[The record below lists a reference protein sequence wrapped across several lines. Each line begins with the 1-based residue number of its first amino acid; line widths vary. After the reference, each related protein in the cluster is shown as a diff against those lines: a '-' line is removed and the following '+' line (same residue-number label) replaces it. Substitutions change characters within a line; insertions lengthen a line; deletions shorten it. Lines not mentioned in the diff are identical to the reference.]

1 MTKALADLD
10 YVHFREPFSRLRLHG
25 LITKDGAKMSKSRG
39 NVVNPDSY
47 IEQVG
52 ADNLRAYLLFCGA
65 WEQGG
70 DFSDASLQGIV
81 RFTNRA
87 FRLITE
93 PFEPGK
99 GGVDMRP
106 LDRFI
111 ARIEADIRDLKF
123 NTAISR
129 LMETLNWLARLRPD
143 FAETEWRRASRAIVL
158 LLAPFVPFLA
168 EELWERLDEPYSV
181 HRQPWPQ
188 FDPEALQT
196 DVVVV
201 AIQVNGRT
209 RDVLE
214 VPTGSS
220 QEELLSRALKRDA
233 VRRHIPDGATV
244 RSVFVPD
251 RLLNLVPL
259 DTSDGTSPPKADS
272 FGLRQFSKPN
282 SQLA

>member
-1 MTKALADLD
+1 MTKALADLN
-10 YVHFREPFSRLRLHG
+10 YVQFREPFRSLKLHG

-39 NVVNPDSY
+39 NVVNPDGY

-52 ADNLRAYLLFCGA
+52 ADNLRAYLLFCGP

-87 FRLITE
+87 LRLISE
-93 PFEPGK
+93 PFESGK

-106 LDRFI
+106 VDRFI
-111 ARIEADIRDLKF
+111 ARVEADIRDLKF

-129 LMETLNWLARLRPD
+129 LMETMNWFARVRPD
-143 FAETEWRRASRAIVL
+143 LSETEWRRASRTIVL

-181 HRQPWPQ
+181 HQQPWPQ
-188 FDPEALQT
+188 FDPEALRT
-196 DVVVV
+196 EVVVV
-201 AIQVNGRT
+201 AIQVKGRT

-220 QEELLSRALKRDA
+220 REELLAMALERDA
-233 VRRHIPDGATV
+233 VRRRIPDAANI

-251 RLLNLVPL
+251 RLLSLVPL
-259 DTSDGTSPPKADS
+259 DTTASNSQPRVRS
-272 FGLRQFSKPN
+272 FGHP
-282 SQLA
+282 